1 MADSELFE
9 EAKKGLLEEGLMGF
23 LDSKMKI
30 PTYIRLNPD
39 TYYIE
44 WLEDR
49 KTKTLILCHYL
60 FHNRLDSEG
69 IIGLEI
75 NLQPANRFLP
85 LRQEFFFSSEQTL
98 KKLEL
103 FLNHSGQMT
112 RQMTYTKDLLAMFQ
126 HREFH
131 SLLQDLD
138 AKEVPKREVKRY
150 FKYGGINFP
159 KGYFAEK
166 ADSWQFEDWKSLY
179 NEKMSDQESIIL
191 EDVFNK
197 FSTCPGET
205 EQRIMTLENLADFL
219 KRHQQEAKQPTD
231 EDLLEIM
238 RRHMERVSLIGD
250 LLLST
255 AGGLGVITVFKEY
268 PIHKLTHTLC

>member
-1 MADSELFE
+1 MEDSELFE

-23 LDSKMKI
+23 LDSRMKI
-30 PTYIRLNPD
+30 PTCIRLNPD

-98 KKLEL
+98 KKLEV
-103 FLNHSGQMT
+103 FLDHSGQMT
-112 RQMTYTKDLLAMFQ
+112 KQMTYTKDLLAMFQ

-131 SLLQDLD
+131 SLIQDLD
-138 AKEVPKREVKRY
+138 AKEVPVKKVKNY
-150 FKYGGINFP
+150 FKYGGIDIP
-159 KGYFAEK
+159 KGHFADK
-166 ADSWQFEDWKSLY
+166 PDNWQFENWKSLY
-179 NEKMSDQESIIL
+179 NEKMSDQESIVL
-191 EDVFNK
+191 KDVFNK
-197 FSTCPGET
+197 FSTCLGES
-205 EQRIMTLENLADFL
+205 EQRVMTLENLADFL
-219 KRHQQEAKQPTD
+219 KRHQQESHQSTH
-231 EDLLEIM
+231 EELLEIM
-238 RRHMERVSLIGD
+238 RRHMERVSLLEG
-250 LLLST
+250 
-255 AGGLGVITVFKEY
+255 
-268 PIHKLTHTLC
+268 

>member
-1 MADSELFE
+1 MNMADSELFE
-9 EAKKGLLEEGLMGF
+9 EAKKGLLQEGLMGF

-30 PTYIRLNPD
+30 PTCIKLNPD

-44 WLEDR
+44 WLEDQ

-60 FHNRLDSEG
+60 FHNRLDSDER
-69 IIGLEI
+69 IGLEI

-98 KKLEL
+98 KKLEV
-103 FLNHSGQMT
+103 FLDHSWQMT

-179 NEKMSDQESIIL
+179 NEKMSDQESIVL
-191 EDVFNK
+191 KDVFNK
-197 FSTCPGET
+197 FSTCLGES

-219 KRHQQEAKQPTD
+219 KRHQQDSHQSTHE
-231 EDLLEIM
+231 ELLDIM
-238 RRHMERVSLIGD
+238 RRHMERVSLLGD
-250 LLLST
+250 LLFYKGCFRET
-255 AGGLGVITVFKEY
+255 WT
-268 PIHKLTHTLC
+268 CM